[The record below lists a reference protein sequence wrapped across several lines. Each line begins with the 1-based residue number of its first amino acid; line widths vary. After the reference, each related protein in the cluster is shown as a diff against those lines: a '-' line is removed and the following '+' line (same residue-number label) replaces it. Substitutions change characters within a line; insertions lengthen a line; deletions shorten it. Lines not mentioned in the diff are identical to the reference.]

1 MPLQDGSGDRLVAS
15 LHLPEDRARPL
26 VVLIHGISGNER
38 SCYMVVAAAYF
49 LARGHAV
56 LKVNLRG
63 AGPSRPYCRGHYH
76 AGLTA
81 DLATVLDRLDPQLT
95 RNGLLPIGFSLGGN
109 LLLKFLG
116 EVGRTARRA
125 APRPYRRHSIW
136 RAAAAR

>member
-1 MPLQDGSGDRLVAS
+1 
-15 LHLPEDRARPL
+15 
-26 VVLIHGISGNER
+26 
-38 SCYMVVAAAYF
+38 MVVAAAYF

-63 AGPSRPYCRGHYH
+63 AGRRGRTAPWPLPRRPHP
-76 AGLTA
+76 

-125 APRPYRRHSIW
+125 APRPYRRH
-136 RAAAAR
+136 